1 MALFGDDLIRKYPA
15 MQKFIQ
21 QIFLGFWF
29 FSVYIPF
36 FERSA
41 SLKLNMKLCE
51 AIPGTLYVV
60 SEENAA
66 MNENTE

>member
-1 MALFGDDLIRKYPA
+1 MSRNAKIHSVNIFRFLI
-15 MQKFIQ
+15 
-21 QIFLGFWF
+21 

-60 SEENAA
+60 SEEDAA

>member
-1 MALFGDDLIRKYPA
+1 MFH
-15 MQKFIQ
+15 
-21 QIFLGFWF
+21 FL
-29 FSVYIPF
+29 SEVT
-36 FERSA
+36 

-60 SEENAA
+60 SEEDAA